1 MRILVHNISVLL
13 QTKKLDMPKISQN
26 CTYLTFLFVG
36 VQKCYA
42 PKFTSTNS
50 KKLTENVFEIII
62 CIDCLK
68 FEIKEKK
75 SQSLEFRLSL
85 KETLQKISSCNFL
98 NLNGSEMPLKNFND
112 NSAPLR

>member
-50 KKLTENVFEIII
+50 KKLTENVFEIIM

-68 FEIKEKK
+68 FELEEKK
-75 SQSLEFRLSL
+75 IHVLEISL
-85 KETLQKISSCNFL
+85 KKLFSIHK
-98 NLNGSEMPLKNFND
+98 NGLGDP
-112 NSAPLR
+112 